1 MKGRSRTPISRQTR
15 AQPLM
20 IMAIRLAGL
29 LGKNRDQSE

>member
-1 MKGRSRTPISRQTR
+1 LFTHLFRRQTR

-29 LGKNRDQSE
+29 PRKNRDQSE